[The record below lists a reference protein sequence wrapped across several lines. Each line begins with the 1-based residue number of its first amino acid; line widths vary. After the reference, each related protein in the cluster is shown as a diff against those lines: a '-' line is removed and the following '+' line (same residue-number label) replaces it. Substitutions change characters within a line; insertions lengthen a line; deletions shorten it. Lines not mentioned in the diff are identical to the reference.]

1 MTASLPSAVPLLIDA
16 PSAAEGQPVSVGVPF
31 PHGLL
36 CEPSFELFDGDGRP
50 VPVQS
55 QVLTCWPDDGSLKWV
70 LFDFLL
76 TCPAGQHRWSLLPR
90 PETDPVPPRRSVREE
105 TAEFVLNTGV
115 AAFHVSRRV

>member
-1 MTASLPSAVPLLIDA
+1 MTVSPPTPVPLLLDA
-16 PSAAEGQPVSVGVPF
+16 PCAAAAQPVSVGVPF

-36 CEPSFELFDGDGRP
+36 CEPSFELLDEDGRA

-76 TCPAGQHRWSLLPR
+76 TCPAGRHHWSLLPR
-90 PETDPVPPRRSVREE
+90 PETDPVPPRRSLREE
-105 TAEFVLNTGV
+105 TAEYVVNTGV
-115 AAFHVSRRV
+115 ATFHVSRRA